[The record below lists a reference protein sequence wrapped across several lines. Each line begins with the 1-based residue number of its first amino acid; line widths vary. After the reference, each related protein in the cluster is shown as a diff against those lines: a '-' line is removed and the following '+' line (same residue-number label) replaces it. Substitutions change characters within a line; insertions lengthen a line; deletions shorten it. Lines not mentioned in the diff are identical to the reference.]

1 MDWTAPFAEFAGRVA
16 LVTGS
21 STGIGAAVARG
32 FAACGAGVVLHANR
46 SLGDAEA
53 LRDEIAGQGGRAW
66 LLSADLSD
74 PAAAERLAHAAVA
87 TAGSLDILVNNA
99 GDTLA
104 RTPVADLTLDDYRR
118 SIDLNFGSVFALS
131 RAALPIF
138 RAQGRGTIVNT
149 GSISARLGG
158 ASGSVLYAS
167 AKAAVSTFTRGLA
180 RELAPEGIRVNAV
193 APGVVDTKIHRR
205 HTSAD
210 VLEKF
215 VAAIPLGRSGVP
227 DDCVGAYLY
236 LASERL
242 AGFVTGQ
249 VIEVNGGQFMA

>member
-1 MDWTAPFAEFAGRVA
+1 MDWTAPFAEFEGRVA

-32 FAACGAGVVLHANR
+32 FAACGAGVVLHVHR
-46 SLGDAEA
+46 SVGEAEA
-53 LRDEIAGQGGRAW
+53 LRDDILGQGGRAW

-74 PAAAERLAHAAVA
+74 LAEAERLARDAAA
-87 TAGSLDILVNNA
+87 AAGRLDILVNNA
-99 GDTLA
+99 GDMLT
-104 RTPVADLTLDDYRR
+104 RKPIADTTRDDYRR
-118 SIDLNFGSVFALS
+118 ILDLNFGAAFALS
-131 RAALPIF
+131 RAAVPIF

-149 GSISARLGG
+149 GSISARIGG
-158 ASGSVLYAS
+158 SSGSILYAS

-193 APGVVDTKIHRR
+193 APGVVDTKIHHR
-205 HTSAD
+205 HTAPE

-215 VAAIPLGRSGVP
+215 VAAIPLGRGGVP

-249 VIEVNGGQFMA
+249 VLEVNGGQLMA